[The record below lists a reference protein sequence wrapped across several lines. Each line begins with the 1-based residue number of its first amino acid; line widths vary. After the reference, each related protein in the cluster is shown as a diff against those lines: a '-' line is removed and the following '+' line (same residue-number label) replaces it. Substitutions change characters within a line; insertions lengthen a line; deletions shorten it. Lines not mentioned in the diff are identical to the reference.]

1 MNQPIDNRR
10 LLPVRFCALPGAGP
24 STRPG
29 VVWTDRIS
37 AAAAPPSLSRRVII
51 IDGEGMS
58 LQSIKQSL
66 TINQPPN
73 SRAGRDAPAAGPE
86 AGGQDAGA
94 ARPPERRGRLD
105 WRRGAHAAVAAA
117 LRLVG
122 YVATCDGIHSFDRW
136 MIGMAKA
143 NNGRRRELTRLLPP
157 PRHTRTVRSLASVGA
172 LLDQITYEIPLKEA
186 LQYPK
191 GKEKWTRADLKV
203 REGYILPSMV
213 CFAAAAAAPT
223 ALILT
228 HLLDRSP
235 TRPPPPQLAADGLAA
250 GFLDLGFQP
259 GDTIAAWLPKDDV
272 DLHVTQFGAAKA
284 GLTLAVLDE
293 GITKEGLARTLADT
307 NAKALIYTP
316 YRGNT
321 DNTAVLQSLIPEL
334 SSCESESEAIDR
346 SSSGTLAPIV
356 SYVLSWNGRNA
367 CVSVCVHVGTKPY
380 TLIPPPPPLP
390 KQTNLT
396 RRRRYGRALPLGHLP
411 APPPPHPHGLRRD
424 RRRGEPQAH
433 LPPPRARAGQ
443 AGRRAGG
450 RRLS

>member
-1 MNQPIDNRR
+1 
-10 LLPVRFCALPGAGP
+10 
-24 STRPG
+24 
-29 VVWTDRIS
+29 
-37 AAAAPPSLSRRVII
+37 
-51 IDGEGMS
+51 
-58 LQSIKQSL
+58 
-66 TINQPPN
+66 
-73 SRAGRDAPAAGPE
+73 
-86 AGGQDAGA
+86 
-94 ARPPERRGRLD
+94 
-105 WRRGAHAAVAAA
+105 
-117 LRLVG
+117 
-122 YVATCDGIHSFDRW
+122 
-136 MIGMAKA
+136 MAKA

-367 CVSVCVHVGTKPY
+367 CVSVCVHVGTNPY
-380 TLIPPPPPLP
+380 TLLPPPPPSQN
-390 KQTNLT
+390 KQTPPDDDGTGVPFRSATFPHLRLLIHTGFDVIDGVENLKHIF
-396 RRRRYGRALPLGHLP
+396 LPL
-411 APPPPHPHGLRRD
+411 
-424 RRRGEPQAH
+424 EPEQVRQAG
-433 LPPPRARAGQ
+433 GQ
-443 AGRRAGG
+443 AGGG
-450 RRLS
+450 CPDI